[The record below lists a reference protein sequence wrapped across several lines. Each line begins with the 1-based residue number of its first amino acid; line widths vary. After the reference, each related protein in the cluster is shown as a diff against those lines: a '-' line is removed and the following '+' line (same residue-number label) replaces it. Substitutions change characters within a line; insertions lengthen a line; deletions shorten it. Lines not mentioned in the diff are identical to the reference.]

1 VQGIP
6 DAVVRDT
13 ITAVL
18 RQGDY
23 AALSRLARVLNWIA
37 ERVFELLQWLF
48 RTGRASGQ
56 FSWPLTIAVLI
67 LAVAFAARLLLG
79 WRWRRADAAA
89 ADVDELR
96 SSLRGQDP
104 WQAAEAFAA
113 GGDFTSAAHALYLAL
128 LEAGARRGEL
138 HIHPSKTVGDYAREL
153 RARSSAMLTR
163 FRDFGRSYELVVYGQ
178 GQCDRQRYEGLLALA
193 TPVVRADG

>member
-13 ITAVL
+13 ISAVL
-18 RQGDY
+18 EQGDY
-23 AALSRLARVLNWIA
+23 AALSRLARLLNWIGD
-37 ERVFELLQWLF
+37 RLLELLQWLF
-48 RTGRASGQ
+48 RAGRASGQ
-56 FSWPLTIAVLI
+56 FSWPLTITILVLV
-67 LAVAFAARLLLG
+67 VALAARLLLG

-89 ADVDELR
+89 VEVDELR

-113 GGDFTSAAHALYLAL
+113 RGDFTAAAHALYLAL

-138 HIHPSKTVGDYAREL
+138 RIHPSKTVGDYVREL

-163 FRDFGRSYELVVYGQ
+163 FRDFGRSYERVVYGH